1 MDEVRDEV
9 RRLKREELKARLKGV
24 PFVPTDE
31 EKSLLEKG
39 EAEMYMSTDDTP
51 IIIPPAGKLATEST
65 SDDAQLKFLDTTEET
80 IVLSSHDMLKK
91 KRDELKQKGG
101 FGTRDKQI
109 MKPQGAFTYRTVR
122 EQWILNENVKVLFDN
137 ESLLKVYQGVNIPDE
152 MGQNMDDFDGILKQK
167 REELRKLLLSSK
179 NKKVPLINNE
189 DDFSTIV
196 IARKGALYID
206 EDKCEKDYQK
216 NFQVKEEQTRKTT
229 T

>member
-1 MDEVRDEV
+1 MDEIREEV
-9 RRLKREELKARLKGV
+9 CRLKREELKARLKGL
-24 PFVPTDE
+24 PFTPTDE
-31 EKSLLEKG
+31 EKSLLEKW
-39 EAEMYMSTDDTP
+39 EAKMSISADDTS
-51 IIIPPAGKLATEST
+51 IIIPPTGGMAEYINNYV
-65 SDDAQLKFLDTTEET
+65 QNNILDTKEES

-91 KRDELKQKGG
+91 KRDELRQKGG

-122 EQWILNENVKVLFDN
+122 EQWILNENVKVLFEN

-167 REELRKLLLSSK
+167 REELRKLLLS

-196 IARKGALYID
+196 IPRGGALYID

>member
-1 MDEVRDEV
+1 MDEIGRDELLK
-9 RRLKREELKARLKGV
+9 LKRKALKAKLLGLPSPLSEEEKEAIDKWENSKKAREAKDISQYRSQYSLVV

-51 IIIPPAGKLATEST
+51 IIIPPAGKLAPEST
-65 SDDAQLKFLDTTEET
+65 SDDAQLNFLDTTEET
-80 IVLSSHDMLKK
+80 IVLSSHDMLKM
-91 KRDELKQKGG
+91 KREELKRKGI

-122 EQWILNENVKVLFDN
+122 EQWILNENVKVLFEN

-167 REELRKLLLSSK
+167 REELRKRLLS
-179 NKKVPLINNE
+179 PGRIIE
-189 DDFSTIV
+189 
-196 IARKGALYID
+196 
-206 EDKCEKDYQK
+206 
-216 NFQVKEEQTRKTT
+216 
-229 T
+229 